1 MGQIIVLS
9 GVTAQAGANAPRITM
24 SAADRV
30 AMRMPYLKHAVSAN
44 ELTPVTGEGLQG
56 RCRVTGTKLIT
67 TGAGKANM
75 ALLNRAGH
83 LGIGGSVLS
92 SAMGLKL
99 PEGSATASYT
109 IVVAFNIGTSTG
121 SIYTTSR
128 QLLNGFGADDVLAN
142 QMLTASGSANSAEI
156 YKSKMLS
163 VGIGTLSPF
172 AIVNMPPSL
181 SWGVVAV
188 DFNNDTGVVSLSLD
202 GITWSSVQRVVGGNT
217 IGGTGYVTIG
227 MPTTT
232 AGLTDN
238 LVGDTFIFGE
248 SLRAKSSD
256 SAIASLIAAMKADY
270 GIAA

>member
-1 MGQIIVLS
+1 MGQIIILS
-9 GVTAQAGANAPRITM
+9 GVKAQAGGNAPRIIM

-30 AMRMPYLKHAVSAN
+30 AMRMPFLKHAVSPR
-44 ELTPVTGEGLQG
+44 ELTAVTGEGLTG
-56 RCRVTGTKLIT
+56 RCRVTLEALSSIGG
-67 TGAGKANM
+67 GAANM

-99 PEGSATASYT
+99 PDCSATASYT

-121 SIYTTSR
+121 SIYTTTR
-128 QLLNGFGADDVLAN
+128 QLLNGFSAEGVLAN
-142 QMLTASGSANSAEI
+142 QMLTASGAANPTEA

-163 VGIGTLSPF
+163 VGIGTFSPF
-172 AIVNMPPSL
+172 SIVNMPPSL
-181 SWGVVAV
+181 SWGVVAI

-202 GITWSSVQRVVGGNT
+202 GISWSSVQRVVGGNT

-270 GIAA
+270 DIV